1 MTLLVLGI
9 LLWWGA
15 HLFKRLSPGMRAS
28 LGDGGKGDV
37 AVATQEGIVVLVWH
51 GRYAEVLELGL

>member
-28 LGDGGKGDV
+28 MGCYD
-37 AVATQEGIVVLVWH
+37 IVVN
-51 GRYAEVLELGL
+51 G